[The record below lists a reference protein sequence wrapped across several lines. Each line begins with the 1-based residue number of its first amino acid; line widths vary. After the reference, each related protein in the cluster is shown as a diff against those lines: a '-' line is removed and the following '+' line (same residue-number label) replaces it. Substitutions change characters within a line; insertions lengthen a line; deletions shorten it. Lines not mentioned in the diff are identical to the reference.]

1 MLCTINFIH
10 SGNVMHRDIKP
21 ANILINDDCSIKFC
35 DFGLSRTILSEE
47 DLEENRD
54 IAELQ
59 AKMGDLFYSNVAKT
73 NLKNQSK
80 SNPFASGKFDVN

>member
-10 SGNVMHRDIKP
+10 SSNVMHRDIKP

-35 DFGLSRTILSEE
+35 DFGLSRTILPEE
-47 DLEENRD
+47 DLEENCD

-73 NLKNQSK
+73 NLKN
-80 SNPFASGKFDVN
+80 